1 MKIEHLHLPNNP
13 YDLTQRA
20 VEFIDCREAVTGAIE
35 EAEQEAQTLKTALD
49 HEQEELEARQSD
61 AKRLAQLV
69 QAVTD
74 SESSKIRAGLE
85 EIALCPCA
93 DTSAI
98 GQMIAAS
105 RNTVRAASEAER
117 MMKLD
122 MLPTQAVAVLAASAE
137 YEKAKA
143 YVARLNLLDCQTEF
157 LILTGPLVAA
167 QGGPEIGL
175 SPKAAYLSDCL
186 IRANAR
192 ARGASEEYVNENTK
206 LQQLKKDALRLAL

>member
-1 MKIEHLHLPNNP
+1 MKIENLPNNP
-13 YDLTQRA
+13 YDITQRA
-20 VEFIDCREAVTGAIE
+20 VEFIDSPEVVAGAIQD
-35 EAEQEAQTLKTALD
+35 AEQDAQALKTALD
-49 HEQEELEARQSD
+49 HEQAELEARQLD
-61 AKRLAQLV
+61 ARRLSQLV
-69 QAVTD
+69 KAVTET
-74 SESSKIRAGLE
+74 ESAKIRAGLE
-85 EIALCPCA
+85 EIALCPAA
-93 DTSAI
+93 DAVSI
-98 GQMIAAS
+98 GQMIAGA

-117 MMKLD
+117 LMKLD
-122 MLPTQAVAVLAASAE
+122 MVPTQAVAVLAANAE

-175 SPKAAYLSDCL
+175 SPKASYLSDCL

-206 LQQLKKDALRLAL
+206 LQQLKKDAMRLAL